1 MLPAAIDL
9 EIRIAYLPTDDGR
22 VELTR
27 LGDGERDGFDLE
39 TDRPRTGTWLDYVA
53 GTAWALGEAG
63 LPLRGLHGVI
73 ATTLPTASGLS
84 SSAAIELASAW
95 ALLDEAA
102 TSVDAMTLA
111 RICQRAENVYV
122 GVQCGLMDQF
132 ASSCGV
138 DGSAVLLDC
147 RSLEWRPVALPDGV
161 VIVVLHTGS
170 PRSLNASEYNARR
183 RQCELA
189 VAELARDDPSIA
201 SLRDVTLPSLEAAH
215 ARMDPVAYRR
225 ARHIVTEN
233 ERVAET
239 IDAFAAGDLAGVG
252 RLFAASHA
260 SLRDDFEV
268 VSPELDAMV
277 EIASA
282 VPGVVAARMTGAGFG
297 AAR

>member
-1 MLPAAIDL
+1 
-9 EIRIAYLPTDDGR
+9 
-22 VELTR
+22 
-27 LGDGERDGFDLE
+27 
-39 TDRPRTGTWLDYVA
+39 
-53 GTAWALGEAG
+53 
-63 LPLRGLHGVI
+63 
-73 ATTLPTASGLS
+73 
-84 SSAAIELASAW
+84 
-95 ALLDEAA
+95 
-102 TSVDAMTLA
+102 MTLA
-111 RICQRAENVYV
+111 RICQRAENAFV

-147 RSLEWRPVALPDGV
+147 RSLEWRPVALPGDV

-183 RQCELA
+183 SQCETA
-189 VAELARDDPSIA
+189 VAELARDVPSIA
-201 SLRDVTLPSLEAAH
+201 SLRDVTLPVLLAAQD
-215 ARMDPVAYRR
+215 RMDPVAFRR

-233 ERVAET
+233 ERVGEA
-239 IDAFAAGDLAGVG
+239 IAAFAADDLAAVG

-297 AAR
+297 GSTVNLVRPAAVEALRAAVERDYPARTGLQPRVLPGPRDSRRRPARVTAAPNRPEPGWVRLPPAFPQRHDVGSRRGSRSLPASPRRRPVRPGPDHAGPAPA